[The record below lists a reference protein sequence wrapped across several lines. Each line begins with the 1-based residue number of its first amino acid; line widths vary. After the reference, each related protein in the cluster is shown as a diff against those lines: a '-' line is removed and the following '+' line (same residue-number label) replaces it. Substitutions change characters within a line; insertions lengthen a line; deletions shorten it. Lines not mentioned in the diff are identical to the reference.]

1 MTPNIFQAG
10 TCAAGIAL
18 FALAGPAAAQQEEQ
32 QAGAA
37 SPPAA
42 ECRAELQQFT
52 QVLSEDQLWVQGWGQ
67 AWGYGVGPG
76 AVPPVET
83 DVSADPAAAPQAGG
97 LGMAPWAGAGMETL
111 GVGSPRFQ
119 IQSLYQSAHVLA
131 HQGNQ
136 EGCAYI
142 LAQLYDT
149 YRNYVSR
156 LQEAGINPDE
166 VSSWRQEQLALA
178 EPVGEVAR
186 TGRFTVDDVTG
197 ADIRNAQ
204 DEYLGSVSDV
214 AFDPGSGAITYVI
227 IARGGFLGI
236 GQEHVAVPWSMFRS
250 TPGFNTLILNVS
262 ADTLEA
268 APTVDPGSFADAS
281 TISNQDEQVNRF
293 WEEQS

>member
-1 MTPNIFQAG
+1 MTPNIFKAG
-10 TCAAGIAL
+10 TCAAGLAV
-18 FALAGPAAAQQEEQ
+18 FALAGAANAQQEEQ
-32 QAGAA
+32 QTGAA

-42 ECRAELQQFT
+42 ECLGELQQFT
-52 QVLSEDQLWVQGWGQ
+52 QVLSEDQFWVQGWGQ
-67 AWGYGVGPG
+67 AWGYGVAPG

-83 DVSADPAAAPQAGG
+83 DVTADPAVAPEAG
-97 LGMAPWAGAGMETL
+97 LGPAPWAGAGGQTL

-142 LAQLYDT
+142 LTQLYDT
-149 YRNYVSR
+149 YRDYISR
-156 LQEAGINPDE
+156 LQEAGVDPDAIN
-166 VSSWRQEQLALA
+166 SWRQEQLALG
-178 EPVGEVAR
+178 EPVGEVAQA
-186 TGRFTVDDVTG
+186 GRFTVDDVTG
-197 ADIRNAQ
+197 TDIRNAQ

-236 GQEHVAVPWSMFRS
+236 GQEHVAVPWNMFRA

-262 ADTLEA
+262 EDTLAA
-268 APTVDPGSFADAS
+268 APTVDPDTFADAS
-281 TISNQDEQVNRF
+281 AISTQDEQVNRF
-293 WEEQS
+293 WEQQS